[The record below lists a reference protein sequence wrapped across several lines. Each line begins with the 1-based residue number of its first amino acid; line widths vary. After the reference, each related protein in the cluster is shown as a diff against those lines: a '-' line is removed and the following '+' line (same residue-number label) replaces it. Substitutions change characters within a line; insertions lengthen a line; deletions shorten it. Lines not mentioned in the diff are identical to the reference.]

1 MRFRRFLSGL
11 LSAALVVGL
20 LVLPPAS
27 AAGTSG
33 FTDIADARTADAA
46 EMLRL
51 LGVVDGTGGT
61 SFKPGGTL
69 TRAEFCKMTVEI
81 MGRGDEEPAQRSRTI
96 FTDVGP
102 TYWARGYVNLAS
114 SITIGGGTG
123 EDASAGTRLI
133 MGVGDG
139 TFQPNRA
146 ITYGEAVTILMR
158 VLGYSDG
165 DVATGTNWYDGYVGL
180 GQSSGLADGL
190 TISGGDNITRG
201 QAAILF
207 YNLLFTESK
216 GGDQIYLTTLGGSL
230 ENNAIILST
239 NATADDGTTG
249 SVLTTSGTY
258 KTDRAT
264 FDETLNGTRGQLVL
278 DKEKKLLA
286 VLPEEGS
293 TLRSVTVMG
302 TPEANAIPVL
312 GDETISVTL
321 QTPVYK
327 SDSQSAD
334 TYENVWTSL
343 RSGTPLKLCFNG
355 SGQLDYIYMSAGG
368 AVVSDDNVLVA
379 KNKPSG
385 TSNPF
390 ASLSDGKTPQI
401 FKNGIPADLT
411 DLRQY
416 DVGTYD
422 AGSNTLFVSDLK
434 LTGLYENAYPN
445 SNAPSTV
452 TVMGAEFSVLP
463 SAIPDLAQFKVGDR
477 MTLLLTTTGQV
488 AGAVSTDVAK
498 SNAVGVAKV
507 TAGGEGSDGT
517 AEITLLDGL
526 ITLKGSTTGSEK
538 LNGYLVTVSSGRRG
552 YLTLSRVNGKG
563 ASGILNLTTGRVG
576 TKALSEGARFFEQV
590 GNGELVEIERSDIT
604 VDTVPAN
611 KITYVGYDWAGRVD
625 KLVLDDVTGDRY
637 DYGMIYYRPAGPQD
651 VEDAVPDPDTG
662 KVPQTYQNGEIR
674 VTNGATGEGGISYV
688 VGSVEGAKSGRYGG
702 IAGSLD
708 TLNGKHRLAG
718 YVPLTSAD
726 GIRRSQIDTSTMVLT
741 TNEMVLPIS
750 SQVQIYSEATG
761 GWYTVSKDASAKD
774 NLERALAF
782 SNDMTVYYD
791 RTPGEGGKVRII
803 VLE

>member
-11 LSAALVVGL
+11 LTAALVVGL

-81 MGRGDEEPAQRSRTI
+81 MGRGGEEPAQRSRTI

-334 TYENVWTSL
+334 TYEHVWTSL

-390 ASLSDGKTPQI
+390 ASLSGGKTPQI

-452 TVMGAEFSVLP
+452 TVMGAELNVLP

-488 AGAVSTDVAK
+488 AGAVSTDAAK

-637 DYGMIYYRPAGPQD
+637 DYGMIYYRPAGPQ
-651 VEDAVPDPDTG
+651 ESEPDAEGNTTT
-662 KVPQTYQNGEIR
+662 TYQNGEIR

>member
-11 LSAALVVGL
+11 LTAALVAGL

-61 SFKPGGTL
+61 SFKPDGTL

-81 MGRGDEEPAQRSRTI
+81 MGRGGEEPAQRSRTI

-651 VEDAVPDPDTG
+651 VENAVPDPDTG

-674 VTNGATGEGGISYV
+674 VTNGSGQQSYV

>member
-69 TRAEFCKMTVEI
+69 SRAEFCKMTVEI
-81 MGRGDEEPAQRSRTI
+81 MGRGGEEPAQRSRTI

-139 TFQPNRA
+139 TFQPNRP

>member
-11 LSAALVVGL
+11 LTAALVVGL

-651 VEDAVPDPDTG
+651 VENAVPDPDTG

>member
-11 LSAALVVGL
+11 LTAALVVGL

-81 MGRGDEEPAQRSRTI
+81 MGRGGEEPAQRSRTI

-207 YNLLFTESK
+207 YNLLFTGSK

-651 VEDAVPDPDTG
+651 VENAVPDPDTG

-674 VTNGATGEGGISYV
+674 VTNGSGQQSYV

-726 GIRRSQIDTSTMVLT
+726 GIRRSQIDTSTMMLT

>member
-81 MGRGDEEPAQRSRTI
+81 MGRGGEEPAQRSRTI

-139 TFQPNRA
+139 TFQPNRP

-651 VEDAVPDPDTG
+651 VENAVPDPDTG

>member
-69 TRAEFCKMTVEI
+69 SRAEFCKMTVEI

-207 YNLLFTESK
+207 YNLLFTGSK

-674 VTNGATGEGGISYV
+674 VTNGSGQQSYV

-726 GIRRSQIDTSTMVLT
+726 GIRRSQIDTSTMMLT

>member
-69 TRAEFCKMTVEI
+69 SRAEFCKMTVEI

-139 TFQPNRA
+139 TFQPNRP

-180 GQSSGLADGL
+180 SQSSGLADGL

-249 SVLTTSGTY
+249 SVLATSGTY

-651 VEDAVPDPDTG
+651 VENAVPDPDTG

>member
-81 MGRGDEEPAQRSRTI
+81 MGRGGEEPAQRSRTI

-452 TVMGAEFSVLP
+452 TVMGAELNVLP

-526 ITLKGSTTGSEK
+526 ITLKGHTTGSEK
-538 LNGYLVTVSSGRRG
+538 LNGCLVTVSSGRRD
-552 YLTLSRVNGKG
+552 YLSLSRVNGKG
-563 ASGILNLTTGRVG
+563 ASGILNLTAGRVG

-651 VEDAVPDPDTG
+651 VENAVPDPDTG

>member
-81 MGRGDEEPAQRSRTI
+81 MGRGGEEPAQRSRTI

-390 ASLSDGKTPQI
+390 VSLSDGKTPQI

-434 LTGLYENAYPN
+434 LTGLYEYAYPN

-651 VEDAVPDPDTG
+651 VENAVPDPDTG

-674 VTNGATGEGGISYV
+674 VTNGSGQQSYV

>member
-158 VLGYSDG
+158 MLGYSDG

-674 VTNGATGEGGISYV
+674 VTNGSGQQSYV

>member
-69 TRAEFCKMTVEI
+69 SRAEFCKMTVEI

-139 TFQPNRA
+139 TFQPNRP

-334 TYENVWTSL
+334 TYEHVWTSL

-390 ASLSDGKTPQI
+390 ASLSGGKTPQI

-452 TVMGAEFSVLP
+452 TVMGAELNVLP

-552 YLTLSRVNGKG
+552 YLSLNRVNGKG
-563 ASGILNLTTGRVG
+563 ASGILNLTTNRVG

-637 DYGMIYYRPAGPQD
+637 QYGDIYYQAAGMQETENAD
-651 VEDAVPDPDTG
+651 GTVSSA
-662 KVPQTYQNGEIR
+662 YQNGTIR
-674 VTNGATGEGGISYV
+674 VINGTTGPGGLSCV
-688 VGSVEGAKSGRYGG
+688 VGTVPEAQGKRIGG
-702 IAGSLD
+702 IAQSLD
-708 TLNGKHRLAG
+708 TLNGQHRLAG
-718 YVPLTSAD
+718 FMPLTSAD

>member
-69 TRAEFCKMTVEI
+69 SRAEFCKMTVEI

-651 VEDAVPDPDTG
+651 VENAVPDPDTG

-674 VTNGATGEGGISYV
+674 VTNGSGQQSYV

-726 GIRRSQIDTSTMVLT
+726 GIRRSQIDTSTMMLT

>member
-11 LSAALVVGL
+11 LTAALVVGL

-81 MGRGDEEPAQRSRTI
+81 MGRGGEEPAQRSRTI

-216 GGDQIYLTTLGGSL
+216 GGDQIYLTTLDGSL

-674 VTNGATGEGGISYV
+674 VTNGSGQQSYV

>member
-69 TRAEFCKMTVEI
+69 SRAEFCKMTVEI

-651 VEDAVPDPDTG
+651 VENAVPDPDTG

-674 VTNGATGEGGISYV
+674 VTNGSGQQSYV

>member
-11 LSAALVVGL
+11 LTAALVVGL

-81 MGRGDEEPAQRSRTI
+81 MGRGGEEPAQRSRTI

-576 TKALSEGARFFEQV
+576 TKALSEDARFFEQV

-674 VTNGATGEGGISYV
+674 VTNGSGQQSYV

>member
-69 TRAEFCKMTVEI
+69 SRAEFCKMTVEI

-123 EDASAGTRLI
+123 EDAPAGTRLI

-139 TFQPNRA
+139 TFQPNRP

-334 TYENVWTSL
+334 TYEHVWTSL

-390 ASLSDGKTPQI
+390 ASLSGGKTPQI

-452 TVMGAEFSVLP
+452 TVMGAELNVLP

-552 YLTLSRVNGKG
+552 YLSLNRVNGKG
-563 ASGILNLTTGRVG
+563 ASGILNLTTNRVG

-637 DYGMIYYRPAGPQD
+637 QYGDIYYQAAGMQETD
-651 VEDAVPDPDTG
+651 NADGTVSSA
-662 KVPQTYQNGEIR
+662 YQNGTIR
-674 VTNGATGEGGISYV
+674 VINGTTGPGGLSCV
-688 VGSVEGAKSGRYGG
+688 VGTVPEAQGKRIGG
-702 IAGSLD
+702 IAQSLD
-708 TLNGKHRLAG
+708 TLNGQHRLAG
-718 YVPLTSAD
+718 FMPLTSAD

-761 GWYTVSKDASAKD
+761 GWYTVNGETTAKD

>member
-139 TFQPNRA
+139 TFQPNRP

-334 TYENVWTSL
+334 TYEHVWTSL

-368 AVVSDDNVLVA
+368 AVASDDNVLVA

-674 VTNGATGEGGISYV
+674 VTNGSGQQSYV

>member
-11 LSAALVVGL
+11 LTAALVVGL

-81 MGRGDEEPAQRSRTI
+81 MGRGGEEPAQRSRTI

-190 TISGGDNITRG
+190 IISGGDNITRG

-674 VTNGATGEGGISYV
+674 VTNGSGQQSYV

-726 GIRRSQIDTSTMVLT
+726 GIRRSQIDTSTMMLT

>member
-81 MGRGDEEPAQRSRTI
+81 MGRGGEEPAQRSRTI

-334 TYENVWTSL
+334 TYEHVWTSL

-390 ASLSDGKTPQI
+390 ASLSGGKTPQI

-452 TVMGAEFSVLP
+452 TVMGAELNVLP

-552 YLTLSRVNGKG
+552 YLSLNRVNGKG
-563 ASGILNLTTGRVG
+563 ASGILNLTTNRVG

-651 VEDAVPDPDTG
+651 VENAVPDPDTG

-674 VTNGATGEGGISYV
+674 VTNGSGQQSYV

>member
-69 TRAEFCKMTVEI
+69 SRAEFCKMTVEI
-81 MGRGDEEPAQRSRTI
+81 MGRGGEEPAQRSRTI

-180 GQSSGLADGL
+180 GQSSGLANGL

-488 AGAVSTDVAK
+488 AGAVSTDAAK

-651 VEDAVPDPDTG
+651 VENAVPDPDTG

-674 VTNGATGEGGISYV
+674 VTNGSGQQSYV

>member
-81 MGRGDEEPAQRSRTI
+81 MGRGGEEPAQRSRTI

-674 VTNGATGEGGISYV
+674 VTNGSGQQSYV

>member
-61 SFKPGGTL
+61 SFKPNGTL

-422 AGSNTLFVSDLK
+422 AGSNTLFASDLK

-651 VEDAVPDPDTG
+651 VENAVPDPDTG

-674 VTNGATGEGGISYV
+674 VTNGSGQQSYV

-726 GIRRSQIDTSTMVLT
+726 GIRRSQIDTSTMMLT

>member
-674 VTNGATGEGGISYV
+674 VTNGSGQQSYV

-726 GIRRSQIDTSTMVLT
+726 GIRRSQIDTSTMMLT

>member
-81 MGRGDEEPAQRSRTI
+81 MGRGGEEPAQRSRTI

-139 TFQPNRA
+139 TFQPNRP

-334 TYENVWTSL
+334 TYEHVWTSL

-390 ASLSDGKTPQI
+390 ASLSGGKTPQI

-674 VTNGATGEGGISYV
+674 VTNGSGQQSYV

>member
-81 MGRGDEEPAQRSRTI
+81 MGRGGEEPAQRSRTI

-139 TFQPNRA
+139 TFQPNRP

-674 VTNGATGEGGISYV
+674 VTNGSGQQSYV

>member
-11 LSAALVVGL
+11 LTAALVAGL

-81 MGRGDEEPAQRSRTI
+81 MGRGGEEPAQRSRTI

-190 TISGGDNITRG
+190 TISGRDNITRG

-651 VEDAVPDPDTG
+651 VENAVPDPDTG

-674 VTNGATGEGGISYV
+674 VTNGSGQQSYV

>member
-81 MGRGDEEPAQRSRTI
+81 MGCGGEEPAQRSRTI

-674 VTNGATGEGGISYV
+674 VTNGSGQQSYV

-726 GIRRSQIDTSTMVLT
+726 GIRRSQIDTSTMMLT

>member
-81 MGRGDEEPAQRSRTI
+81 MGRGGEEPAQRSRTI

-452 TVMGAEFSVLP
+452 TVMGAELNVLP

-637 DYGMIYYRPAGPQD
+637 DYGMIYYRPAGPQ
-651 VEDAVPDPDTG
+651 ESEPDAEGNTTT
-662 KVPQTYQNGEIR
+662 TYQNGEIR
-674 VTNGATGEGGISYV
+674 VTNGSGQQSYV

-803 VLE
+803 VLK

>member
-11 LSAALVVGL
+11 LTAALVVGL

-81 MGRGDEEPAQRSRTI
+81 MGRGGEEPAQRSRTI

-302 TPEANAIPVL
+302 TPEANAIPIL

-674 VTNGATGEGGISYV
+674 VTNGSGQQSYV

>member
-81 MGRGDEEPAQRSRTI
+81 MGRGGEEPAQRSRTI

-180 GQSSGLADGL
+180 GQSSGLANGL

-674 VTNGATGEGGISYV
+674 VTNGSGQQSYV

-726 GIRRSQIDTSTMVLT
+726 GIRRSQIDTSTMMLT

>member
-11 LSAALVVGL
+11 LTAALVVGL

-61 SFKPGGTL
+61 SFKPNGTL

-651 VEDAVPDPDTG
+651 VENAVPDPDTG

-674 VTNGATGEGGISYV
+674 VTNGSGQQSYV

-726 GIRRSQIDTSTMVLT
+726 GIRRSQIDTSTMMLT

-803 VLE
+803 VLK

>member
-1 MRFRRFLSGL
+1 
-11 LSAALVVGL
+11 
-20 LVLPPAS
+20 
-27 AAGTSG
+27 
-33 FTDIADARTADAA
+33 
-46 EMLRL
+46 
-51 LGVVDGTGGT
+51 
-61 SFKPGGTL
+61 
-69 TRAEFCKMTVEI
+69 
-81 MGRGDEEPAQRSRTI
+81 
-96 FTDVGP
+96 
-102 TYWARGYVNLAS
+102 
-114 SITIGGGTG
+114 
-123 EDASAGTRLI
+123 
-133 MGVGDG
+133 
-139 TFQPNRA
+139 
-146 ITYGEAVTILMR
+146 
-158 VLGYSDG
+158 
-165 DVATGTNWYDGYVGL
+165 
-180 GQSSGLADGL
+180 
-190 TISGGDNITRG
+190 
-201 QAAILF
+201 
-207 YNLLFTESK
+207 
-216 GGDQIYLTTLGGSL
+216 
-230 ENNAIILST
+230 
-239 NATADDGTTG
+239 
-249 SVLTTSGTY
+249 
-258 KTDRAT
+258 
-264 FDETLNGTRGQLVL
+264 
-278 DKEKKLLA
+278 
-286 VLPEEGS
+286 
-293 TLRSVTVMG
+293 
-302 TPEANAIPVL
+302 
-312 GDETISVTL
+312 
-321 QTPVYK
+321 
-327 SDSQSAD
+327 
-334 TYENVWTSL
+334 
-343 RSGTPLKLCFNG
+343 
-355 SGQLDYIYMSAGG
+355 MSAGG

-390 ASLSDGKTPQI
+390 ASLSGGKTPQI

-452 TVMGAEFSVLP
+452 TVMGAELNVLP

-538 LNGYLVTVSSGRRG
+538 LNGCLVTVSSGRRD
-552 YLTLSRVNGKG
+552 YLSLSRVNGKG
-563 ASGILNLTTGRVG
+563 ASGILNLTTNRVG

-651 VEDAVPDPDTG
+651 VENAVPDPDTG

>member
-69 TRAEFCKMTVEI
+69 SRAEFCKMTVEI

-139 TFQPNRA
+139 TFQPNRP

-651 VEDAVPDPDTG
+651 VENAVPDPDTG

-718 YVPLTSAD
+718 YVPLTSAG

>member
-81 MGRGDEEPAQRSRTI
+81 MGRGGEEPAQRSRTI

-139 TFQPNRA
+139 TFQPNRP

-334 TYENVWTSL
+334 TYEHVWTSL

-390 ASLSDGKTPQI
+390 ASLSGGKTPQI

-452 TVMGAEFSVLP
+452 TVMGAELNVLP

-651 VEDAVPDPDTG
+651 VENAVPDPDTG